1 MLNTIQRIKQT
12 TNYYFNNRQQDTTKK
27 DFSVKANK
35 RKKENNF
42 EDIFQNELD
51 NLKD

>member
-1 MLNTIQRIKQT
+1 MLNTIQKINQT
-12 TNYYFNNRQQDTTKK
+12 TNYYFNSRQQDTTKK
-27 DFSVKANK
+27 GLNVKTDK

-42 EDIFQNELD
+42 EDIFQNELN